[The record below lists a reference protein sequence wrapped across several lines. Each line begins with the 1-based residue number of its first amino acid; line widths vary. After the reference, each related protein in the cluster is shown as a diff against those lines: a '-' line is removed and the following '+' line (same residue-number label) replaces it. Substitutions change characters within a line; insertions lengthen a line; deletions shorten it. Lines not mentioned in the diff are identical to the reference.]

1 MKKKF
6 HILSLLPIFILT
18 ACGTSSLSDTPAVAE
33 RPTFE
38 KSGQEVLT
46 DNLLKDNVSDLA
58 KNLPEFSYQHKT
70 SYDMTFKSSEVQVST
85 YASNGLM
92 LMRDPSTNTVHYYSA
107 IASKYIYES
116 KSTYNSVGNNV
127 SYMDYI
133 GFIVKISD
141 GNLRL
146 LIDAFGN
153 ILYQATNTQCS
164 DFTVGVENG
173 KVVATVTDASDNKT
187 HFMYDEQGKAHQYDP
202 SSSNSISTQY
212 DEELMSLEMYGYPNY
227 HALLSS
233 EHIAVFKDDVII
245 NSYYVPVHSTIKG
258 VINTKVVV
266 QVKFPIIEDETNYD
280 LIEGGMKY
288 QTWLETFDFISGE
301 VEVLNYGVY
310 IDGLLPLFENDK
322 CSKYSYIEYS
332 EITNKT
338 LGTTEKYIIDKDFV
352 LHDDLGHV
360 TFGSIERLKENVYWD
375 KESGV
380 VYSDALKTK
389 SYVIDSTVASYIQG
403 IHMFRLSLN
412 GKYGLISPTGKVVVQ
427 PVYDTLYTN
436 VISSK
441 SIIGVIGD
449 EYYRISLST
458 GVATYID
465 TFTTF
470 NVIDT
475 GFYLGINKEGHRVYF
490 GHEKTFFT
498 KEINFNYSKYYTN
511 LLGNKKVLIIYYN
524 YTYNVIKDSTVSF

>member
-18 ACGTSSLSDTPAVAE
+18 ACGTSSLSETPAVAE

-58 KNLPEFSYQHKT
+58 ENLPEFSYQHKT
-70 SYDMTFKSSEVQVST
+70 SYDIDFSSSKIQVST
-85 YASNGLM
+85 YANYGLM
-92 LMRDPSTNTVHYYSA
+92 LLRDTNTNTVHYYSA
-107 IASKYIYES
+107 ITSKYIYES
-116 KSTYNSVGNNV
+116 KSTYNSVYNDV
-127 SYMDYI
+127 STMDYI

-153 ILYQATNTQCS
+153 ILYQATNTQYS
-164 DFTVGVENG
+164 DFTVGIENG
-173 KVVATVTDASDNKT
+173 KVVATVTDASDNKI

-202 SSSNSISTQY
+202 SSSVSIGTQY
-212 DEELMSLEMYGYPNY
+212 DEELLSLEMHGYPNY
-227 HALLSS
+227 HALLGN

-245 NSYYVPVHSTIKG
+245 NSYYVPVHSVIKG
-258 VINTKVVV
+258 IISTKVVV

-288 QTWLETFDFISGE
+288 QTWLETFDLISGE

-310 IDGLLPLFENDK
+310 INNLRPLFENDM

-352 LHDDLGHV
+352 LYDDLGHV
-360 TFGSIERLKENVYWD
+360 SFGTVERLKENVYWD

-389 SYVIDSTVASYIQG
+389 SYVIEKTVASYIQG
-403 IHMFRLSLN
+403 IHMFELSLN
-412 GKYGLISPTGKVVVQ
+412 GKYGLISPTGKVVAQ

-436 VISSK
+436 VVSNN

-449 EYYRISLST
+449 EYYRISLYA

-465 TFTTF
+465 SFTTF
-470 NVIDT
+470 TEIDK
-475 GFYLGINKEGHRVYF
+475 GFYLGVNKEGHRVYF

-498 KEINFNYSKYYTN
+498 KEINFDYSRYYTN
-511 LLGNKKVLIIYYN
+511 LLGNKKVLIIYKS